1 MCLRGQPELYVILPY
16 FNFCGFQKRKKLFIE
31 FVHRM
36 EAVPGIKLV
45 VAEYGQALPHLP
57 VYKQFRFEI
66 KNKIWIKEN
75 LVNMAV
81 ARLPDTWQNV
91 AWVDADITFLNKNWV
106 ADTIRELRTNDV
118 VQLFQT
124 AVNLGPDGES
134 IKIDK
139 SFGFMHA
146 KSGTTLTKND
156 RYGFWHP
163 GYGWAVNHRTWDKM
177 GGLVDW
183 AILGS
188 ADRHMAMAWI
198 GRVDWSYPGNI
209 HPNYKAML
217 KEYQVLCKGFKVSFV
232 PGTILHHWHGSLENR
247 QYRERWDIITKNKF
261 DPFED
266 LDTSTECVRLSA
278 SGLRLEKEI
287 YNYFLER
294 KEDS

>member
-1 MCLRGQPELYVILPY
+1 
-16 FNFCGFQKRKKLFIE
+16 
-31 FVHRM
+31 
-36 EAVPGIKLV
+36 
-45 VAEYGQALPHLP
+45 
-57 VYKQFRFEI
+57 
-66 KNKIWIKEN
+66 
-75 LVNMAV
+75 
-81 ARLPDTWQNV
+81 
-91 AWVDADITFLNKNWV
+91 
-106 ADTIRELRTNDV
+106 V

-146 KSGTTLTKND
+146 KSGTPLTKND

-209 HPNYKAML
+209 HQNYKAML
-217 KEYQVLCKGFKVSFV
+217 KEYQVLCKGFKLSFV

-266 LDTSTECVRLSA
+266 LDTSTECVCLSA